1 KTVVRY
7 RPASNALAQT
17 AYQQSS
23 SFTVQLPNVIGL
35 HRQLEALPDI
45 WNSCVEDLS
54 GYSRVLA
61 SKKVGHAAELAA
73 WQSLPPELRKIE
85 DHPAKE
91 SFDQLLIAA
100 PHEGDYIFV
109 PTASLAGLA
118 GVSERPKLTL
128 LQSR

>member
-1 KTVVRY
+1 
-7 RPASNALAQT
+7 
-17 AYQQSS
+17 
-23 SFTVQLPNVIGL
+23 
-35 HRQLEALPDI
+35 
-45 WNSCVEDLS
+45 
-54 GYSRVLA
+54 
-61 SKKVGHAAELAA
+61 AA

-91 SFDQLLIAA
+91 SFDHLLIAA

-128 LQSR
+128 LQSRQLSQLAKGLGWQLAPDPEVTTLPLAWNQELALYRVRPDEEIIADLPGVLRLL